1 MAKRKPLTKKQILE
15 QVRGTVVLKK
25 YSKKSPFTTLA
36 TISNYALWKNMQ
48 ADIDELEEYNG
59 KMAVVYEET
68 EDPDVLEEMCE
79 HLMEAYQIEL
89 TVTLHTPADWLKYKS
104 NKFLMQQVREQCL
117 SVNELFITERRYMAA
132 CLTVL
137 EQLGKDAKYIQECKD
152 HMVEYMDDKFEPK
165 MMREELKEETG
176 LCIEE
181 PER

>member
-1 MAKRKPLTKKQILE
+1 MAKRKPLTKKQIFE

-68 EDPDVLEEMCE
+68 EDPDVLGEMCE
-79 HLMEAYQIEL
+79 HLMEAYQIKL

-117 SVNELFITERRYMAA
+117 SANELFITERRYMAA

-137 EQLGKDAKYIQECKD
+137 EQLGQDAKYIQECKD
-152 HMVEYMDDKFEPK
+152 HMMEYMDDKFEPK